1 MPTPAFSAQQFENI
15 LDALCKSLTDQ
26 CRKSGIF
33 ESASSFE
40 NRAREILSELLEA
53 HKIPVDFSPKPQ
65 IFPDIVLGSFGIEVK
80 FTTNDTWRSIA
91 NSIFEGT
98 RDEAVEQIYVLFG
111 KMGGKPE
118 ARWGKYEECVMHVRT
133 SHVPRFEVEM
143 LARGSLFA
151 KMGITYAAFSKLP
164 IEARMKY
171 VRDYARGRLKEGER
185 LWWLEDAPGQAH
197 TLPLQVRLYMA
208 LPQEEKRKLR
218 AEAALLCPQIVK
230 PSRSKNKYT
239 DPAMYLLTY
248 HGVLCPQ
255 ARDLFSAGSVALRS
269 DSTRG
274 GVYIA
279 RALKDIEQE
288 MITAARILPDALFV
302 EYWGKSAPRNQR
314 ISEWLKR
321 ADSLAQDWKPSKT
334 LFLKS

>member
-1 MPTPAFSAQQFENI
+1 MAELSKKQFESI
-15 LDALCKSLTDQ
+15 LDTLCKNLSEECL
-26 CRKSGIF
+26 KNGKF
-33 ESASSFE
+33 EKAPVFE
-40 NRAREILSELLEA
+40 NRVREILGDLL
-53 HKIPVDFSPKPQ
+53 KQYKLSVDFNPHPQ
-65 IFPDIVLGSFGIEVK
+65 IFPDIILGKFGLEVK

-98 RDEAVEQIYVLFG
+98 RSQDVEQIYLIFG
-111 KMGGKPE
+111 KMGGTPKVCW
-118 ARWGKYEECVMHVRT
+118 RKYDDCVIHVRT

-143 LARGSLFA
+143 LDRESLFS
-151 KMGITYAAFSKLP
+151 KIGISYVDFCKLP
-164 IEARMKY
+164 IDERMKH
-171 VRDYARGRLKEGER
+171 VRNYARGRLKEGER

-197 TLPLQVRLYMA
+197 TLPLEVRLYMR

-269 DSTRG
+269 NATRG

-288 MITAARILPDALFV
+288 MQSAARTLDNALFV
-302 EYWGKSAPRNQR
+302 EYWGDSVPPNKR
-314 ISEWLKR
+314 IQEWLKR
-321 ADSLAQDWKPSKT
+321 ADQFARGWTPSKT
-334 LFLKS
+334 LFK